1 MRLPAVPG
9 PRDVLSALE
18 RGGDQVEALI
28 GAVPRALALL
38 GQAEVL
44 LGRASS
50 VIDRV
55 EHVVGAAEVEI
66 TRVGTVVDAATRQVE
81 RVGGV
86 VDDAHQQIVRVGT
99 VVDGAQEQIGR
110 VGDVVDGAK
119 EQIGRVGAVVDDA
132 RQQVDGVGKVV
143 DGAAVQVGR
152 AASLM
157 DVLEPPLTTLQP
169 TLQTL
174 ADTTSPAEVEA
185 LVRLVDQLPELTDSL
200 EKDVMPVL
208 ATLGSV
214 APDVH
219 DLLTVARELNDM
231 LAKIPGMGRLRR
243 RIDEEQGEDDTDAT
257 VH

>member
-1 MRLPAVPG
+1 MRLPVPG

-28 GAVPRALALL
+28 GAVPRMLALL

-44 LGRASS
+44 VARASG

-55 EHVVGAAEVEI
+55 EAVAEAAAAEVA
-66 TRVGTVVDAATRQVE
+66 RVGTVVD
-81 RVGGV
+81 
-86 VDDAHQQIVRVGT
+86 DAKVQIDRVGT
-99 VVDGAQEQIGR
+99 VVDGAQERI
-110 VGDVVDGAK
+110 DS
-119 EQIGRVGAVVDDA
+119 
-132 RQQVDGVGKVV
+132 VGKVV

-174 ADTTSPAEVEA
+174 ADTTHPNEVAA
-185 LVRLVDQLPELTDSL
+185 LVQLIDHLPQLT
-200 EKDVMPVL
+200 EQVERDVLPVL
-208 ATLGSV
+208 TTLGSV

-219 DLLTVARELNDM
+219 ELLNVSRELNEI
-231 LAKIPGMGRLRR
+231 LGKIPGIGRLKRR
-243 RIDEEQGEDDTDAT
+243 VEEEDEEPDQ
-257 VH
+257 